1 MNLITFRELENIL
14 LTAMKTPTMSIKY
27 VSRETGIGQ
36 SGLYKWVNGYNRIS
50 PDNADIL
57 LNWLKDVR
65 PDVLEAAIL
74 IYTKGAN
81 GNEWGRFKIL

>member
-27 VSRETGIGQ
+27 VSQETGIGQ

-50 PDNADIL
+50 PDNADTL

-65 PDVLEAAIL
+65 PDVLEAAI
-74 IYTKGAN
+74 IVYQRG
-81 GNEWGRFKIL
+81 GNYDRERNT

>member
-27 VSRETGIGQ
+27 VSQQTGLGT

-57 LNWLKDVR
+57 LNWLKDCR
-65 PDVLEAAIL
+65 QDVLEAAIS
-74 IYTKGAN
+74 IYNKG
-81 GNEWGRFKIL
+81 GYKNE

>member
-27 VSRETGIGQ
+27 VSQETGLGA
-36 SGLYKWVNGYNRIS
+36 SGLYKWVNGYNHIS
-50 PDNADIL
+50 PDNADTL

-65 PDVLEAAIL
+65 PDVLEAAII
-74 IYTKGAN
+74 IYERGVKNDRKRDT
-81 GNEWGRFKIL
+81 

>member
-1 MNLITFRELENIL
+1 MNLITFRELEKIL

-27 VSRETGIGQ
+27 VSQETGIGQ

-50 PDNADIL
+50 PDNADTL

-65 PDVLEAAIL
+65 PDVLEAAIC
-74 IYTKGAN
+74 IYSKG
-81 GNEWGRFKIL
+81 GYKDE